1 MQTHSMQNLRW
12 LGGGAGMLAGIA
24 AVWLLVGLAVAFPI
38 AGLGLNLQDNPNK
51 YLPFIAQHPIMF
63 WLVNVLGGLLTP
75 LLALVL
81 LLALGDLF
89 REEAPAQ
96 SQIGVALGS
105 VGVIG
110 FAIGALLREVGLGSL
125 GALYAS
131 SKTTAVTAFY
141 ALSGTANSF
150 LALGDVALGL
160 SALVFGNV
168 MLGTNR
174 YSRVGYLAVLAGT
187 TLVLSGFVPHEIL
200 FLIASVLIAAWLGL
214 TGTLVW
220 QEASGLGGHRRRHS
234 DHESMGLEKLRRRST
249 A

>member
-1 MQTHSMQNLRW
+1 MQNYSMQNLRW
-12 LGGGAGMLAGIA
+12 LGGGAGILAGVA
-24 AVWLLVGLAVAFPI
+24 AVWLLVGLAIAFPV

-75 LLALVL
+75 LLALVFL
-81 LLALGDLF
+81 LSLGDLF

-96 SQIGVALGS
+96 SQIGVAIGS

-125 GALYAS
+125 GALYAGN
-131 SKTTAVTAFY
+131 KTTAVTAFY

-160 SALVFGNV
+160 AALVFGNV
-168 MLGTNR
+168 MLGTSR
-174 YSRVGYLAVLAGT
+174 YGRVGYLAVLAGT
-187 TLVLSGFVPHEIL
+187 TLILSGFVPHEIL
-200 FLIASVLIAAWLGL
+200 FLIASVLTAVWLGW
-214 TGTLVW
+214 TGTLLW
-220 QEASGLGGHRRRHS
+220 QDATGAFGSHRRRHA
-234 DHESMGLEKLRRRST
+234 DHENGLEKLRRRSM